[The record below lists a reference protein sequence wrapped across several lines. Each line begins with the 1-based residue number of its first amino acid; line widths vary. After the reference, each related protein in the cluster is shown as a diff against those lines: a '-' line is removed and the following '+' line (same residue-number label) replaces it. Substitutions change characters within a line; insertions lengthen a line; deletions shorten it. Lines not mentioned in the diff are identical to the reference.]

1 MEIFKHLIFAFLHII
16 ALTDLVRAQ
25 SQSGFISI
33 DCGLPENSTY
43 TDKETGIQYT
53 SDAKFTESGVNRKI
67 SSEYYNKT
75 TLEQPFLTLRS
86 FPEGIRN
93 CYTIKPARGNSKLL
107 IRASF
112 MYGNYDGL
120 SKVPRFELLLG
131 ADVWDSVELANAST
145 IVTKEILHV
154 PQTNYVY
161 VCLLNTGLGT
171 PFMSS
176 LELRPLKNS
185 SYKTESGSLLLYLRL
200 DLGSKS
206 NKTIRY
212 KDDIYDRIWSSYSR
226 PDWTS
231 ISTSLPVNPDSGYQ
245 QPSAVMSTAV
255 IPACS
260 DSLTLSWK
268 TCNGFQ
274 YYVYMHFSELQPQIN
289 NQTRQI
295 YIYANG
301 KSWYNGPRFLYY
313 LSAKTVFSSS
323 PMSNLEFSINKTE
336 ESSLPPML
344 NAIEI
349 YQLKEFPQLL
359 TNQTDVDAI
368 MNIKKRYGVKRS
380 NWQGDPCVP
389 KVHLWQGLNCSYNDY
404 NTPRIISLNLS
415 SSGISGEILPY
426 ISSLA
431 TLESLDLS
439 NNSLRGPVPDFL
451 SQLAYLKVL
460 NLTGNKLKGLVP
472 AELIKKRDNGLLTLS
487 VDRNPD
493 LYPSTSRTKKKNIVV
508 PILASSVA
516 VSALISALS
525 IIWNLKMRNQASR
538 MIQLLKPTNIT
549 DEDWSQFAS
558 HRLSAEFDAI
568 SNKYSKLAKNNK
580 TPHTTS
586 NKGLARLHEDLKA
599 KKCVENED
607 LEDPQVDRGES
618 SIASHKRKDRT
629 PVTEDAREI
638 NKEIEGISANQS
650 TSILDN
656 EGVSQVLG
664 KENCGLVRGLFSG
677 IIPTKVNASVASK
690 ETTTQLRS
698 EMNTLKQQ
706 LQDLQSFVFN
716 MQSNDK
722 GRSEEAVP
730 SISMHKKA
738 KKCVENE
745 DLEDPQVDR
754 VESSI
759 ASHKCKDGTP
769 VTEDAREINKEIE
782 GISANQST
790 SILDNDVVSQVLGKE
805 NCGLVRGLFSGI
817 IPTKVN
823 AYVASKQTTAQLQ
836 SEMNTLKQQ
845 LQDLQSFVFNMQS
858 NDKGRSEEAVP
869 SISMHKKAKKCVE
882 NEDLEDPQVDRVES
896 SIASHKRKDGTPV
909 TEDAREINKEMEGI
923 SANQSTSILDNDA
936 VSQVLGK
943 ENCGLV
949 RGLCSGII
957 PTKVNA
963 SVASK
968 QTTTQLQSEMNTLKQ
983 QLQDLQSFV
992 FNMQTNDKGR
1002 NEETVPAICMHKKA
1016 KKCVENEDLEDPQ
1029 VDRVESS
1036 IASHKRKDGTPVTE
1050 DTREINKEIEGISAN
1065 QSTSILDNDVV
1076 SQVLGK
1082 ENCGL
1087 VRGLC
1092 SGIIPTK
1099 VNASVASKQTTAQL
1113 RSEMNT
1119 LKQQLQDLQ
1128 SVVFNMQTNDKGRSE
1143 ETVPSI
1149 SMHKSLTR
1157 AASSHMDGS
1166 SGKAKKCNLLHWM
1179 DSGEVVAKAEVDCTD
1194 PQATVT

>member
-53 SDAKFTESGVNRKI
+53 SDAKFTESGVSRKI

-75 TLEQPFLTLRS
+75 TVEQPFLTLRS

-274 YYVYMHFSELQPQIN
+274 YYVYMHFSELQHQIN

-313 LSAKTVFSSS
+313 LSAETVFSSS

-336 ESSLPPML
+336 ESPLPPML

-472 AELIKKRDNGLLTLS
+472 AELIKRRDSGLLTLS

-493 LYPSTSRTKKKNIVV
+493 LYPSTSPRKKKNIVV

-525 IIWNLKMRNQASR
+525 IIWNLKMRNQAGR

-690 ETTTQLRS
+690 QTTTQLRS

-730 SISMHKKA
+730 SISMHK
-738 KKCVENE
+738 
-745 DLEDPQVDR
+745 VDR

-769 VTEDAREINKEIE
+769 VTEDAREINEEIE

-805 NCGLVRGLFSGI
+805 NCGLIRGLCSGI

-869 SISMHKKAKKCVE
+869 SIS
-882 NEDLEDPQVDRVES
+882 
-896 SIASHKRKDGTPV
+896 
-909 TEDAREINKEMEGI
+909 
-923 SANQSTSILDNDA
+923 
-936 VSQVLGK
+936 
-943 ENCGLV
+943 
-949 RGLCSGII
+949 
-957 PTKVNA
+957 
-963 SVASK
+963 
-968 QTTTQLQSEMNTLKQ
+968 
-983 QLQDLQSFV
+983 
-992 FNMQTNDKGR
+992 
-1002 NEETVPAICMHKKA
+1002 MHKKA

-1166 SGKAKKCNLLHWM
+1166 SGKAKKCKLLHWM

>member
-274 YYVYMHFSELQPQIN
+274 YYVYMHFSELQHQIN

-313 LSAKTVFSSS
+313 LSAETVFSSS

-336 ESSLPPML
+336 ESPLPPML

-493 LYPSTSRTKKKNIVV
+493 LYPSTSRTKKKNFVV

-525 IIWNLKMRNQASR
+525 IIWNLKMRNQVWTEIQISISQHPVQKENHENVVVPILEFNCCGFSTRSCINYYMEPENEKSR
-538 MIQLLKPTNIT
+538 FHIIDNADM
-549 DEDWSQFAS
+549 
-558 HRLSAEFDAI
+558 SAETATLDASIGTTTFFFFVRDAI
-568 SNKYSKLAKNNK
+568 IRYVPGPGADS
-580 TPHTTS
+580 
-586 NKGLARLHEDLKA
+586 RL
-599 KKCVENED
+599 
-607 LEDPQVDRGES
+607 G
-618 SIASHKRKDRT
+618 RT
-629 PVTEDAREI
+629 PDP
-638 NKEIEGISANQS
+638 NP
-650 TSILDN
+650 
-656 EGVSQVLG
+656 G
-664 KENCGLVRGLFSG
+664 K
-677 IIPTKVNASVASK
+677 
-690 ETTTQLRS
+690 
-698 EMNTLKQQ
+698 
-706 LQDLQSFVFN
+706 VFAPFPN
-716 MQSNDK
+716 
-722 GRSEEAVP
+722 
-730 SISMHKKA
+730 
-738 KKCVENE
+738 
-745 DLEDPQVDR
+745 
-754 VESSI
+754 
-759 ASHKCKDGTP
+759 
-769 VTEDAREINKEIE
+769 
-782 GISANQST
+782 
-790 SILDNDVVSQVLGKE
+790 
-805 NCGLVRGLFSGI
+805 
-817 IPTKVN
+817 
-823 AYVASKQTTAQLQ
+823 
-836 SEMNTLKQQ
+836 
-845 LQDLQSFVFNMQS
+845 
-858 NDKGRSEEAVP
+858 
-869 SISMHKKAKKCVE
+869 
-882 NEDLEDPQVDRVES
+882 
-896 SIASHKRKDGTPV
+896 
-909 TEDAREINKEMEGI
+909 
-923 SANQSTSILDNDA
+923 
-936 VSQVLGK
+936 
-943 ENCGLV
+943 
-949 RGLCSGII
+949 
-957 PTKVNA
+957 
-963 SVASK
+963 
-968 QTTTQLQSEMNTLKQ
+968 
-983 QLQDLQSFV
+983 
-992 FNMQTNDKGR
+992 
-1002 NEETVPAICMHKKA
+1002 
-1016 KKCVENEDLEDPQ
+1016 
-1029 VDRVESS
+1029 
-1036 IASHKRKDGTPVTE
+1036 
-1050 DTREINKEIEGISAN
+1050 
-1065 QSTSILDNDVV
+1065 
-1076 SQVLGK
+1076 
-1082 ENCGL
+1082 
-1087 VRGLC
+1087 
-1092 SGIIPTK
+1092 
-1099 VNASVASKQTTAQL
+1099 
-1113 RSEMNT
+1113 
-1119 LKQQLQDLQ
+1119 
-1128 SVVFNMQTNDKGRSE
+1128 
-1143 ETVPSI
+1143 
-1149 SMHKSLTR
+1149 
-1157 AASSHMDGS
+1157 
-1166 SGKAKKCNLLHWM
+1166 
-1179 DSGEVVAKAEVDCTD
+1179 
-1194 PQATVT
+1194 

>member
-368 MNIKKRYGVKRS
+368 MSIKKRYGVKRS

-487 VDRNPD
+487 VDRNLSP
-493 LYPSTSRTKKKNIVV
+493 SRTKKKNVVV

-525 IIWNLKMRNQASR
+525 IIWNLKMRNQG
-538 MIQLLKPTNIT
+538 M
-549 DEDWSQFAS
+549 
-558 HRLSAEFDAI
+558 
-568 SNKYSKLAKNNK
+568 
-580 TPHTTS
+580 
-586 NKGLARLHEDLKA
+586 
-599 KKCVENED
+599 
-607 LEDPQVDRGES
+607 
-618 SIASHKRKDRT
+618 
-629 PVTEDAREI
+629 
-638 NKEIEGISANQS
+638 
-650 TSILDN
+650 
-656 EGVSQVLG
+656 
-664 KENCGLVRGLFSG
+664 
-677 IIPTKVNASVASK
+677 
-690 ETTTQLRS
+690 
-698 EMNTLKQQ
+698 
-706 LQDLQSFVFN
+706 
-716 MQSNDK
+716 
-722 GRSEEAVP
+722 
-730 SISMHKKA
+730 
-738 KKCVENE
+738 
-745 DLEDPQVDR
+745 
-754 VESSI
+754 
-759 ASHKCKDGTP
+759 
-769 VTEDAREINKEIE
+769 
-782 GISANQST
+782 
-790 SILDNDVVSQVLGKE
+790 
-805 NCGLVRGLFSGI
+805 
-817 IPTKVN
+817 
-823 AYVASKQTTAQLQ
+823 
-836 SEMNTLKQQ
+836 
-845 LQDLQSFVFNMQS
+845 
-858 NDKGRSEEAVP
+858 
-869 SISMHKKAKKCVE
+869 
-882 NEDLEDPQVDRVES
+882 
-896 SIASHKRKDGTPV
+896 
-909 TEDAREINKEMEGI
+909 
-923 SANQSTSILDNDA
+923 
-936 VSQVLGK
+936 
-943 ENCGLV
+943 
-949 RGLCSGII
+949 
-957 PTKVNA
+957 
-963 SVASK
+963 
-968 QTTTQLQSEMNTLKQ
+968 
-983 QLQDLQSFV
+983 
-992 FNMQTNDKGR
+992 
-1002 NEETVPAICMHKKA
+1002 
-1016 KKCVENEDLEDPQ
+1016 
-1029 VDRVESS
+1029 
-1036 IASHKRKDGTPVTE
+1036 
-1050 DTREINKEIEGISAN
+1050 
-1065 QSTSILDNDVV
+1065 
-1076 SQVLGK
+1076 
-1082 ENCGL
+1082 
-1087 VRGLC
+1087 
-1092 SGIIPTK
+1092 
-1099 VNASVASKQTTAQL
+1099 
-1113 RSEMNT
+1113 
-1119 LKQQLQDLQ
+1119 
-1128 SVVFNMQTNDKGRSE
+1128 
-1143 ETVPSI
+1143 
-1149 SMHKSLTR
+1149 
-1157 AASSHMDGS
+1157 
-1166 SGKAKKCNLLHWM
+1166 
-1179 DSGEVVAKAEVDCTD
+1179 
-1194 PQATVT
+1194 